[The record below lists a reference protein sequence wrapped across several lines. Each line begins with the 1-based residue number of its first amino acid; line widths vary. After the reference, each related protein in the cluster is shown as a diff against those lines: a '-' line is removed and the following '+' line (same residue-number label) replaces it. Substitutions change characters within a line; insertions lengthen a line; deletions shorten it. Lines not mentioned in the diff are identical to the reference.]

1 MASVEATV
9 VLVNLNITRVSS
21 WMFCRTEVKTANKEM
36 FKVPK
41 IVTKIS
47 AKSLSLKQLHVKS
60 VHNRQE

>member
-9 VLVNLNITRVSS
+9 VLVNLNITRASS

-47 AKSLSLKQLHVKS
+47 AKSLKQLHVKS